1 MTLTDV
7 REIFAHNIEASM
19 KAAESLPEPILA
31 GGQRLLA
38 SLLEGGRI
46 LCVGDVATTGLASYF
61 CSRLLSPF
69 DRERPPLPA
78 LAIGND
84 LIAQNVGIPG
94 QRDSDRYSRP
104 VRALGQAGDSLVLLS
119 GLLEDP
125 ARLEAIRASH
135 DRDMPVLLVCPES
148 HRQELALLNSRDVAI
163 PIPSDNPAR
172 LMEIQLL
179 IIHALCDHIDQQLF
193 GE

>member
-1 MTLTDV
+1 MTLSDI

-19 KAAESLPEPILA
+19 KAAESLPEPILM

-46 LCVGDVATTGLASYF
+46 LCIGDVATNGLAGYL

-78 LAIGND
+78 LAIGSD

-94 QRDSDRYSRP
+94 QRENDRYSRP
-104 VRALGQAGDSLVLLS
+104 VRALGQAGDTLVVLS

-125 ARLEAIRASH
+125 ARLEAIRAAH
-135 DRDMPVLLVCPES
+135 DRDMPVLLICPES
-148 HRQELALLNSRDVAI
+148 HHQELALLNNHDVTI